1 MSEQARPSVVNAR
14 QRLEVVEFECPR
26 TVAEPIVYHRSLR
39 VVNRF
44 AVMVFDRGG
53 GQPPSICVVVVA
65 RGGDEEIRRGRGRE
79 WREIRGMQ
87 RWKWEYEKKQKD
99 GDMKG

>member
-1 MSEQARPSVVNAR
+1 MVGFFLFWSPVDGGFAVSEPARPSVVNAR

-44 AVMVFDRGG
+44 AVMVFDGG
-53 GQPPSICVVVVA
+53 G
-65 RGGDEEIRRGRGRE
+65 G
-79 WREIRGMQ
+79 
-87 RWKWEYEKKQKD
+87 
-99 GDMKG
+99 